1 MAMTRNQTQI
11 QFSSS
16 NSVVIST
23 ASGTATSDA
32 FTFDATDVAAS
43 LTVKAS
49 TAGTPATGD
58 VIDVYIE
65 FTTGDVS
72 GSAGASTYDTPEHA
86 LYLGRI
92 DNFATDVP
100 GEQPA
105 QKTWDIPVSAV
116 GFKVFIQ
123 GSANANTRNQ
133 TINARVNTQRAA

>member
-1 MAMTRNQTQI
+1 MAMTRNQTQV

-16 NSVVIST
+16 NSVVISSN
-23 ASGTATSDA
+23 SGTATSDA

-43 LTVKAS
+43 LTVKSS
-49 TAGTPATGD
+49 TAGTVASGD
-58 VIDVYIE
+58 FIDVYVE

-86 LYLGRI
+86 LYLGRL
-92 DNFATDVP
+92 DNFSTNTP

-116 GFKVFIQ
+116 GLKV
-123 GSANANTRNQ
+123 
-133 TINARVNTQRAA
+133 